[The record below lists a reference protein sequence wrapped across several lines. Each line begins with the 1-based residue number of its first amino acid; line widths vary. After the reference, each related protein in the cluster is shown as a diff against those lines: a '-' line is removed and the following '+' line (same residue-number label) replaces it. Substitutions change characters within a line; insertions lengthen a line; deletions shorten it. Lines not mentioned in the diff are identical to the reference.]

1 MTLPWMAERIQLR
14 DHTKPSDKSLPNLA
28 ARSKG
33 LEHLSAPTL

>member
-1 MTLPWMAERIQLR
+1 MTLPWMAERIQRRAISKILLA
-14 DHTKPSDKSLPNLA
+14 SLA